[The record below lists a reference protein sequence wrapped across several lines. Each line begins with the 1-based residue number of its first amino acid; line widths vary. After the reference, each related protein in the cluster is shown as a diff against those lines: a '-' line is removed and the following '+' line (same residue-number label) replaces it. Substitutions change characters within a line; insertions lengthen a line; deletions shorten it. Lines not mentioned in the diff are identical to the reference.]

1 MPQTRTLYRRTGPY
15 PKRLTPL
22 TEPIALTHATDVLI
36 KVHAVSLNYRDISI
50 LRGTNPWGVK
60 DDGIPASDAAGVVI
74 QVGKEVEGFEVCFV
88 FCFLWLEA

>member
-22 TEPIALTHATDVLI
+22 TEPIALTRATDVLI
-36 KVHAVSLNYRDISI
+36 KVHAVSLNYRDINI

-60 DDGIPASDAAGVVI
+60 DDGIPASDAAGEVVG
-74 QVGKEVEGFEVCFV
+74 VGEEVEGFEVVFV
-88 FCFLWLEA
+88 LFSLA